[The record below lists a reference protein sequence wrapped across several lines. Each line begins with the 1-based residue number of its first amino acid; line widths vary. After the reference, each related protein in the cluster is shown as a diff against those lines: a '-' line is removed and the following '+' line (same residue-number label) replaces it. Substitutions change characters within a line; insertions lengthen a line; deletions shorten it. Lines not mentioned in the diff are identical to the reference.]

1 MVANLNKILQSLNL
15 KYCDSFVINK
25 CQLKKHVLLRN
36 NEPDWRVKTIK
47 ELLSINDRQLTCILE
62 HDETQALLDLL
73 TQER

>member
-1 MVANLNKILQSLNL
+1 MYL
-15 KYCDSFVINK
+15 
-25 CQLKKHVLLRN
+25 LLRK

>member
-1 MVANLNKILQSLNL
+1 MYI
-15 KYCDSFVINK
+15 
-25 CQLKKHVLLRN
+25 LLRK

-47 ELLSINDRQLTCILE
+47 ELFSINDRQLTCSLE